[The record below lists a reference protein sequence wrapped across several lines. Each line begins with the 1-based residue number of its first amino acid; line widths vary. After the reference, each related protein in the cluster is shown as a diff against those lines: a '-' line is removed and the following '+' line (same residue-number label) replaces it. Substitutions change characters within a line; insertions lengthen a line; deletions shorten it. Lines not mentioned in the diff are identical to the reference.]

1 MLLLS
6 KLKEEKK
13 NTHTP
18 IHIKLSK
25 IPSWILRGKKSASFS
40 HKFTVIIS
48 ICSLI
53 FLSFFLLYSMLGIKP
68 LSLCRVVCK
77 KCKVWTFSLFSTFF
91 PCVCGSS
98 SFYGNTSFLE
108 FASRGG
114 SCIKFTVHFS
124 LKKKK
129 KKNPCLSSSAM
140 IKSLANEVADL

>member
-1 MLLLS
+1 MMLLLS
-6 KLKEEKK
+6 KLKEKK
-13 NTHTP
+13 NTHMP

-91 PCVCGSS
+91 PYVCGSS
-98 SFYGNTSFLE
+98 FYGHTSFLE

-129 KKNPCLSSSAM
+129 KNPCLSSSAK